1 MLRPWL
7 YTEQKRSGNAHKLT
21 GSQESDAQ
29 KHEGNGV
36 VQCGRLTSASAS
48 PLKQRSLRLVGRAAS
63 SPQASKCAREL
74 MIRRFAKKLRAGQ
87 GRLEL
92 HGAAARLDLQQSN
105 KVMRTSWLSA
115 SRCTLTT
122 IVCVIGSLVVLG
134 HSTGGQGSGVFAT
147 TLVKPLSQAC
157 GLPAP
162 APAAPAIGPA
172 NADGSGSAASRRSFE
187 LGAR

>member
-1 MLRPWL
+1 MLKPWL

-36 VQCGRLTSASAS
+36 VQCGRLMSAS
-48 PLKQRSLRLVGRAAS
+48 PLKQRSLRLVRRDLS
-63 SPQASKCAREL
+63 SPQASKCGRER

-92 HGAAARLDLQQSN
+92 HGAAARLDLQQSHAN
-105 KVMRTSWLSA
+105 FVAVRIALHADDDRLCGRLPRRARPQHRRARRGRVRDDPREAHIPSLRPA
-115 SRCTLTT
+115 SP
-122 IVCVIGSLVVLG
+122 S
-134 HSTGGQGSGVFAT
+134 
-147 TLVKPLSQAC
+147 
-157 GLPAP
+157 
-162 APAAPAIGPA
+162 IGPA